1 MSCCCGGG
9 RISEATRCRRARP
22 DHRRVVATV
31 VKAVHHQSDLQG
43 RPLPPHTVQDP
54 TAAGPWLLWSKPS
67 AASRISQVVRCCRGR
82 PDRRRA
88 VVEAARHAM
97 VAGARLGGGVNVGS
111 RPPSYSLGGWLD
123 GKKWQS
129 NHSTASVASVHALP
143 SCHLCRL
150 ASRRR
155 KNERERE
162 NGRERTTRG
171 EKDLASGTAC
181 GTQRE
186 HTIRLSLL
194 DARDWSEKRGTDR
207 STFFLTIVL
216 GGRYYFL

>member
-88 VVEAARHAM
+88 VVEAARRAM
-97 VAGARLGGGVNVGS
+97 VAGARLGGGVNAGPQ
-111 RPPSYSLGGWLD
+111 PPSYSLGGWL
-123 GKKWQS
+123 GRKKWRS
-129 NHSTASVASVHALP
+129 THSTASVASGHAPL
-143 SCHLCRL
+143 SRHLRCL
-150 ASRRR
+150 TSHHQKNERR
-155 KNERERE
+155 ERERE
-162 NGRERTTRG
+162 WKRER
-171 EKDLASGTAC
+171 
-181 GTQRE
+181 
-186 HTIRLSLL
+186 
-194 DARDWSEKRGTDR
+194 
-207 STFFLTIVL
+207 
-216 GGRYYFL
+216 

>member
-1 MSCCCGGG
+1 MVEAVAAS

-22 DHRRVVATV
+22 NHRRAVATV
-31 VKAVHHQSDLQG
+31 VKATHRQSDLRG
-43 RPLPPHTVQDP
+43 RPLPPHTGQDP
-54 TAAGPWLLWSKPS
+54 TATGLWPLWSKPS
-67 AASRISQVVRCCRGR
+67 TASRISEAVCCRRGR
-82 PDRRRA
+82 PDHRCA
-88 VVEAARHAM
+88 VVETARHAK
-97 VAGARLGGGVNVGS
+97 VADARLGGGVNVGS

-129 NHSTASVASVHALP
+129 NHSTASVASGHALP
-143 SCHLCRL
+143 SRHLRRL

-155 KNERERE
+155 KNERERMG
-162 NGRERTTRG
+162 GREPREG
-171 EKDLASGTAC
+171 KKNLASGTAC

-186 HTIRLSLL
+186 YTICLSLL

-207 STFFLTIVL
+207 STFFVTIVL